1 MFYNVVQLRTA
12 LVVTP
17 GKQRPLLALWKARE
31 ADSSGAFGGWGVGVI
46 LGPDAPRLFPLL
58 LLFEADEQVQNF
70 LWKGRVD
77 ESVVMR
83 FERAPDRV
91 QNLLIQRSAV

>member
-1 MFYNVVQLRTA
+1 MPWWLI
-12 LVVTP
+12 
-17 GKQRPLLALWKARE
+17 LWL
-31 ADSSGAFGGWGVGVI
+31 S
-46 LGPDAPRLFPLL
+46 PLFPLL
-58 LLFEADEQVQNF
+58 LLFEAGEQVQNV

-77 ESVVMR
+77 ENVVMR